1 MSDMK
6 KYIYILLCLL
16 TVSCAKTERPAV
28 DESTV
33 IYVTIDSPS
42 SRVRVGTSG
51 LFAWQAGDSIAVF
64 NQETKQREIFKLHSG
79 AGMSTASFD
88 GRKMDGELFY
98 AYYPVTAKCDGK
110 TFKLSLPVQV
120 ELGVPVQIFD
130 SMPLLGVSTDLSSIT
145 VNSLCGVLQLNVSGT
160 GKLKSAAL
168 ESVTKAISGEM
179 LYNIEYGIQAMGV
192 TASHIIM
199 MNAEGT
205 ELSVFRPT
213 PLRFI
218 LPPEEYNDLKLTLT
232 WDSGASQS
240 FLINEPILITKGAL
254 IEKEIT
260 K

>member
-33 IYVTIDSPS
+33 IYVTIDNRSAKA
-42 SRVRVGTSG
+42 RLGTSG
-51 LFAWQAGDSIAVF
+51 FVAWQAGDSIAVF

-88 GRKMDGELFY
+88 GRKMEGELFY

-120 ELGVPVQIFD
+120 ELGVPVQIFN
-130 SMPLLGVSTDLSSIT
+130 SMPLLGVSTNPSEIT
-145 VNSLCGVLQLNVSGT
+145 VNQLCGILQLNVSGT
-160 GKLKSAAL
+160 EKLKSVKL
-168 ESVTKAISGEM
+168 ESVAKAIAGEM
-179 LYNIEYGIQAMGV
+179 LYNVERGIAAMGA
-192 TASHIIM
+192 TASHIIIM
-199 MNAEGT
+199 DAEGT
-205 ELSVFRPT
+205 ELSTYRST

-218 LPPEEYNDLKLTLT
+218 LPPSEYTDLKVTLYM
-232 WDSGASQS
+232 DSGLSRT
-240 FLINEPILITKGAL
+240 FPLNETVQITPGSL